1 VAGVEMN
8 LEVLPNENVCFV
20 VDLLVG
26 ALLILSKEAVEER
39 QYLLFIILLT
49 KLILLRLAKSK
60 NIAKVKPTIMEDFL
74 QQSHSGGL
82 RRSGEV

>member
-1 VAGVEMN
+1 MAGVEMN

-39 QYLLFIILLT
+39 QYLLFIIF
-49 KLILLRLAKSK
+49 I
-60 NIAKVKPTIMEDFL
+60 N
-74 QQSHSGGL
+74 
-82 RRSGEV
+82 